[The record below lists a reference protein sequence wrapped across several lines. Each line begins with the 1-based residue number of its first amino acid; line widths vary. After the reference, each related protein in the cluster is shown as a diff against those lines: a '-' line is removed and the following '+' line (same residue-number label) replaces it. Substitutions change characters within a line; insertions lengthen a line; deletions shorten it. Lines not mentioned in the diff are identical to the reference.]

1 MKTNQIRFFT
11 LILLLFFSLYF
22 VLSPYFFEKKG
33 VIVNFVENE
42 KCTLKENSI
51 ITEMKNT
58 QIKGLE
64 DFLEVEKNLK
74 KGEYVS
80 LIANGEP
87 AFCIALEEGNLGIKA
102 SDIPSKK
109 IKFSGEIQG
118 WKEIAFSS
126 KNESEIEKT
135 KEVIEKRIKFFGIP
149 STSALIEKG
158 LLKIR
163 TIFPEEVFLLT
174 ERGKIEAR
182 IEQEIKLE
190 NGIGKILIGDD
201 SYQLKIVDEEIEF
214 NNVIYKTN
222 ESFLINDLKIFVKN
236 ITNTS
241 LLIEMSV
248 FQNTY
253 LKQIGHGTISYL
265 PAEKI
270 YKVEIPVSVSE
281 KASENFINVTKN
293 LPAIPA
299 PQPVLRGK
307 LIYYLNGQKLAE
319 LSIPYEMKGR
329 KLQTISIIFFAK
341 NQGDAL
347 TLRKKV
353 EAGLIGVLPE
363 LNFVS
368 EKDLKPTY
376 YQAIFYGNLIFWIAL
391 FSTIIILNRKNFL
404 AGLKIAGLLFSCI
417 FVLFG
422 IASFS
427 QQFLSYGWILDLPSF
442 LGIFLFALTFI
453 IKEAIKKKE
462 ENKILKYLEPI
473 LLVVGFCC
481 LFLIRGF
488 GFALFFGILV
498 KFLLIDSLL
507 KT

>member
-1 MKTNQIRFFT
+1 MKTNQIRVVI
-11 LILLLFFSLYF
+11 LIFLLLFSLYF
-22 VLSPYFFEKKG
+22 IFSPYFFERKG

-51 ITEMKNT
+51 ITEMKNL
-58 QIKGLE
+58 QIKSLK
-64 DFLEVEKNLK
+64 DFLEVERNLK

-87 AFCIALEEGNLGIKA
+87 AFCVALEDGNLGIKV

-126 KNESEIEKT
+126 KNESELNKIKNIVE
-135 KEVIEKRIKFFGIP
+135 ERIKFFAIP
-149 STSALIEKG
+149 STSVSFENN

-163 TIFPEEVFLLT
+163 TIFPEEVFSLI
-174 ERGKIEAR
+174 EKGKIEAR

-190 NGIGKILIGDD
+190 NNVGKILIGDN
-201 SYQLKIVDEEIEF
+201 SYQLKLVNEKIEL
-214 NNVIYKTN
+214 NNTFYKVN
-222 ESFLINDLKIFVKN
+222 ESFSINNLRFFIVN
-236 ITNTS
+236 TTNTS
-241 LLIEMSV
+241 IVIETTV
-248 FQNTY
+248 FQNNHLTR
-253 LKQIGHGTISYL
+253 IGQSTISYQ
-265 PAEKI
+265 PAAKM

-281 KASENFINVTKN
+281 EGSENFVLITKN
-293 LPAIPA
+293 LPALPTI
-299 PQPVLRGK
+299 QPILQAK
-307 LIYYLNGQKLAE
+307 LIYYLDDQKISE

-341 NQGDAL
+341 NQAEAL

-363 LNFVS
+363 LKFVS
-368 EKDLKPTY
+368 EKDLKPIY
-376 YQAIFYGNLIFWIAL
+376 YQAVFYGNLFFFTVL
-391 FSTIIILNRKNFL
+391 SFTILILNRKNFL
-404 AGLKIAGLLFSCI
+404 LGLKTVGFLFVCI
-417 FVLFG
+417 FILFG

-442 LGIFLFALTFI
+442 FGIFLFALTFL
-453 IKEAIKKKE
+453 KEEKKE
-462 ENKILKYLEPI
+462 ESKILKHLELI
-473 LLVVGFCC
+473 LFTVGFCC

-488 GFALFFGILV
+488 GIALFFGILI
-498 KFLLIDSLL
+498 KLLLINPLL